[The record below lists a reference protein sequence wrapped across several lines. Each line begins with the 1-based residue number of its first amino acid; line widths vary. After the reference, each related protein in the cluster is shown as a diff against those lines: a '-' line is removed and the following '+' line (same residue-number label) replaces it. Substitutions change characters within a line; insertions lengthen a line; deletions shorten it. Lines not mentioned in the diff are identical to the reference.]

1 MIWNIVNILHV
12 FLRAKY
18 PLLGIQE
25 IVPSYFLTIT
35 KKLYVMAQ
43 KHQMSI
49 PTWSFDNGEATRFD
63 LKDEMPENA
72 IVNERIQR

>member
-1 MIWNIVNILHV
+1 MDIVYL
-12 FLRAKY
+12 LAKGG
-18 PLLGIQE
+18 LQFFISSH
-25 IVPSYFLTIT
+25 SYFVI

-72 IVNERIQR
+72 IVNESIRLYKEEIGVL

>member
-1 MIWNIVNILHV
+1 
-12 FLRAKY
+12 
-18 PLLGIQE
+18 
-25 IVPSYFLTIT
+25 
-35 KKLYVMAQ
+35 MAQ

-72 IVNERIQR
+72 IVNESIQR